1 MPPRSSKTPKRPT
14 LHSLAAQLGV
24 TANTVSAA
32 LRGTGRVGE
41 AKREEIR
48 RFAAEM
54 GYQPHL
60 GAQSLRVKH
69 TRHVGLLL
77 NSEVIAYG
85 FQYPILRAF
94 TAACGAK
101 GLRYQVEWCPPQQ
114 AVPRL
119 ATEGMVDGL
128 VIGGKMEPA
137 MDGWLASKCPLPL
150 VPLSEPGPYGV
161 LSDAAGNQRKVV
173 DFLASLGHRRIALM
187 AVPGDTFTFHAESTR
202 AFGELTREAGLDTD
216 GGKWIICHQDPH
228 TTSNR
233 QPLEAQLYAIFRSAR
248 RPTAVVCMGL
258 NLAQVVLVAALR
270 AGLAIPYELSIVVH
284 TAEHMA
290 AEAYPRFSVLDPD
303 SEAMAEHGLDSLAA
317 LLAGKHPDPA
327 VKRIPGRL
335 IVFDTTA
342 IAPR

>member
-1 MPPRSSKTPKRPT
+1 M
-14 LHSLAAQLGV
+14 
-24 TANTVSAA
+24 SAA
-32 LRGTGRVGE
+32 LRGTGRVSE
-41 AKREEIR
+41 ERREEIR
-48 RFAAEM
+48 KFAAEM

-60 GAQSLRVKH
+60 GAQSLRVRH
-69 TRHVGLLL
+69 TKHVGLLL

-101 GLRYQVEWCPPQQ
+101 DLRYQVEWCPPQQ
-114 AVPRL
+114 EVPRL
-119 ATEGMVDGL
+119 AMEGMVDGL
-128 VIGGKMEPA
+128 MIAGKMESS
-137 MDGWLASKCPLPL
+137 MDKWLTSKCPLPL

-161 LSDAAGNQRKVV
+161 LADAAGNQRKVV
-173 DFLASLGHRRIALM
+173 EFLSSLGHRRIALM

-202 AFGELTREAGLDTD
+202 AFVELTQDAGLDTD
-216 GGKWIICHQDPH
+216 GGKWVICHQDTH

-233 QPLEAQLYAIFRSAR
+233 QPLEAQLYALFRSSH

-270 AGLAIPYELSIVVH
+270 AGLAIPYELSIIVH

-290 AEAYPRFSVLDPD
+290 AEAYPRFSVLDPN
-303 SEAMAEHGLDSLAA
+303 SEAMAERGLDTLAA
-317 LLAGKHPDPA
+317 LLAGDHPDA
-327 VKRIPGRL
+327 SVKRIPGRL
-335 IVFDTTA
+335 IIFDTTA